1 MRLLQEG
8 ACKLEEIGS
17 YSEEELQ
24 CLLRQCGIPFR
35 AEDSKVGLQV
45 VLGTGTFWWAVFLA
59 RDTNPRDWVRVWDR
73 GCWRAGSLGDS
84 QQPGQAL
91 HVRPLHPGNS
101 SVEGSGSRLSS
112 RIQALPLTVCDLG

>member
-1 MRLLQEG
+1 MVAAAAPLSSSSSLAGNGSALVRLLQEG

-73 GCWRAGSLGDS
+73 GCWRAGE
-84 QQPGQAL
+84 PG
-91 HVRPLHPGNS
+91 R
-101 SVEGSGSRLSS
+101 
-112 RIQALPLTVCDLG
+112 